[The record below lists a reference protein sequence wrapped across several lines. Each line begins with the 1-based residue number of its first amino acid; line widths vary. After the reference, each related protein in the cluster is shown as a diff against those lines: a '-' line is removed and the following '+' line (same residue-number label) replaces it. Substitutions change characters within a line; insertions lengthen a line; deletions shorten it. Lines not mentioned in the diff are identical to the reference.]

1 MRYLNCVFV
10 AVSLLL
16 SGMALTSCGNDAPA
30 AVQEVYVPAGMSTD
44 VEIKP
49 WGSVVANAIVF
60 NSTGEWASEIYATGS
75 SFAIPDAPS
84 GDDVDWLE
92 VLPFKGGP
100 GEVKASLYATP
111 NNATDSRYAVV
122 RIVSP
127 TNSIVFRVTQ
137 HGRSAGD
144 GGDSPAPNPGGE

>member
-16 SGMALTSCGNDAPA
+16 SGMALTSCGNDEPA

-75 SFAIPDAPS
+75 SFAIPDAPRGMMWTGLRCCLS
-84 GDDVDWLE
+84 KAAPE
-92 VLPFKGGP
+92 RSRHRCMPLPTMP
-100 GEVKASLYATP
+100 L
-111 NNATDSRYAVV
+111 
-122 RIVSP
+122 
-127 TNSIVFRVTQ
+127 TQ
-137 HGRSAGD
+137 GMRS
-144 GGDSPAPNPGGE
+144 